1 MISLGGC
8 TMEETYFEVRANA
21 PGTNGQHRPVHYL
34 VRLEHPVGCDARL
47 RWLLAALMVK
57 DVLRRMP
64 AAAELKAIPR
74 QSAEELKDITAAV
87 PFQHGEVDTLAM

>member
-1 MISLGGC
+1 
-8 TMEETYFEVRANA
+8 MEETYFEVRANA

>member
-1 MISLGGC
+1 LISLGGC

>member
-1 MISLGGC
+1 MNI
-8 TMEETYFEVRANA
+8 EETYFEVRAHA
-21 PGTNGQHRPVHYL
+21 RGLNGQECPVHYL

-64 AAAELKAIPR
+64 AAAELKAIPW
-74 QSAEELKDITAAV
+74 QSAAELKDVTAAV
-87 PFQHGEVDTLAM
+87 PFEHGEVDTLAV

>member
-1 MISLGGC
+1 M
-8 TMEETYFEVRANA
+8 TMEETYFEVRANTRS
-21 PGTNGQHRPVHYL
+21 GNGQERPVHYL
-34 VRLEHPVGCDARL
+34 VRLEHPPGCDARL

-64 AAAELKAIPR
+64 AAAELKAIPW
-74 QSAEELKDITAAV
+74 QSAAELKDVTAAV

>member
-74 QSAEELKDITAAV
+74 QSAEEFKDITAAV